1 MKGMIHS
8 MAGPFNEKDRTELCA
23 EIAKASQKYVK

>member
-8 MAGPFNEKDRTELCA
+8 MAGPFNEKVRTELCA
-23 EIAKASQKYVK
+23 EIAAESYKYLK